1 MDPKKETVAAYDA
14 YADRFDAEY
23 ERHMRRYNLMHAD
36 AFAEALPGRSVLDVG
51 AGPGNHAA
59 YFASKGLDVLCG
71 DLSLGMVDLCRR
83 KGLSAIPLDLESFGL
98 PERFDGIW
106 ANACL
111 LHLPKTSMPAVLE
124 RFVRHLEPRGILGC
138 AVKEGVGERI
148 EAEDEYPG
156 VRRRFSYFADDEF
169 RALLLP
175 HFDLE
180 RFERTPTRSGKAVFL
195 KYVARM
201 RPS

>member
-1 MDPKKETVAAYDA
+1 MDAKKETIAAYDA
-14 YADRFDAEY
+14 FADRFDAEY

-36 AFAEALPGRSVLDVG
+36 AFADALPGRSVLDIG

-71 DLSLGMVDLCRR
+71 DLSAEMVALCAR
-83 KGLSAIPLDLESFGL
+83 KGLPAIRLDLERFGL
-98 PERFDGIW
+98 PETFDGIW

-111 LHLPKTSMPAVLE
+111 LHLPKASIPDVLE
-124 RFVRHLEPRGILGC
+124 RIARHLEPRGVLGC
-138 AVKEGVGERI
+138 AVKEGEGERL
-148 EAEDEYPG
+148 EADDDYPG

-169 RALLLP
+169 RGLL
-175 HFDLE
+175 FGRFVIE
-180 RFERTPTRSGKAVFL
+180 RFERTPTRTGKTVFL
-195 KYVARM
+195 KYVARL